1 MLQKT
6 QSLNLPVILSVSPS
20 ILVFIG
26 LSILS
31 FSIPFSLSHPQWLV
45 GTIVNACL
53 FLAVI
58 FLPGKFILPL
68 IIFPSLGVLSRGII
82 FGPLTMSLIYF
93 LLFIWLANLVL
104 LSVFKRVFFRF
115 NYIFSVFIASTI
127 KFLFLFVIANICF
140 EFAFVPKIFLQLMGI
155 NQFLTAL
162 AGGLISWIIFNFYAK
177 SHLGNKRVT

>member
-6 QSLNLPVILSVSPS
+6 QSLNLPVILSASPS
-20 ILVFIG
+20 VLVFIG

-31 FSIPFSLSHPQWLV
+31 FSIPFSLSHLQWLV

-53 FLAVI
+53 FLAAV

-68 IIFPSLGVLSRGII
+68 IILPSLGVLSRGII
-82 FGPLTMSLIYF
+82 FGPLTMSLVYF
-93 LLFIWLANLVL
+93 LPFIWLANLVL
-104 LSVFKRVFFRF
+104 LLIFKRFFLHL
-115 NYIFSVFIASTI
+115 NYFFSVFIAVI
-127 KFLFLFVIANICF
+127 AKFLFLFVIASIYF
-140 EFAFVPKIFLQLMGI
+140 EFAFVPKIFLQSMGI

-177 SHLGNKRVT
+177 SHLGNKRIT